1 MRPYVAVLVGLTCLV
16 AVSAAGQIRKA
27 DLVILA
33 GDTDDALRLAKNIKD
48 IFATD
53 PTARRAVSQ
62 AREALIQSWL
72 EEKQPLQLTDQ
83 ERAAI
88 QNPDRYDA
96 PVLHDVTVL
105 LSASP
110 SSIAIGLDIPPR
122 LWPRFGGAVAPVANR
137 IVRDGAL
144 FARKAV
150 RVSVKLQ
157 DAEMYRANADVD
169 GNVTVVFVYE

>member
-1 MRPYVAVLVGLTCLV
+1 MRRGVAVLAALVCLV
-16 AVSAAGQIRKA
+16 TVPAAGQIRKG
-27 DLVILA
+27 DFVVLV

-72 EEKQPLQLTDQ
+72 EEKPPFQLTEQ

-96 PVLHDVTVL
+96 PVLHDVTV
-105 LSASP
+105 AFNANPP
-110 SSIAIGLDIPPR
+110 SIVIGLDIPPR
-122 LWPRFGGAVAPVANR
+122 LWPRFGGTVAPLANR
-137 IVRDGAL
+137 IVREGAL

-157 DAEMYRANADVD
+157 DAELYRANADVD